1 MVEHLPPIKG
11 PSAADKVKDATR
23 KMMDST
29 RSSLTSLKS
38 SISDRF
44 AKNEEQLDDPQ
55 GEIPVVHAT
64 DDSLKS
70 EIPTEEQE
78 EEEKQEEE
86 KQEEEL
92 DISKDSPI
100 DEIQELKVLL
110 SDAVDVMQYQSERIK
125 ELQSSV
131 DNMELTS
138 IDAIDNTSK
147 EVHHDRPDTLGK
159 DLNMTLNEGLT
170 LMGISLLW
178 LVALIGAD
186 QFVTLKGWML
196 GEVWPA
202 DLLTWSLGAGLWSF
216 HILHRLH
223 QAKTLLSMPMGM
235 RIQTS
240 IGVALAA
247 GTALMLTAE
256 EFGTVTNI
264 WAYGSVFAFLVLL
277 ISGFGGAFSRAF
289 SRRFGKKDDAEDDD
303 STDDSKS
310 TES

>member
-1 MVEHLPPIKG
+1 MVEHLSPIKG
-11 PSAADKVKDATR
+11 PSPADRVKDATR

-29 RSSLTSLKS
+29 KSRLTSLKS
-38 SISDRF
+38 SVSDRF
-44 AKNEEQLDDPQ
+44 AKNEEEVNDPQ
-55 GEIPVVHAT
+55 GDIPVEHIL
-64 DDSLKS
+64 DGPQES
-70 EIPTEEQE
+70 EISIDEQGPEVE
-78 EEEKQEEE
+78 EEEEVTENE
-86 KQEEEL
+86 
-92 DISKDSPI
+92 DSH
-100 DEIQELKVLL
+100 EMQIQELKVLL

-125 ELQSSV
+125 ELQGSI
-131 DNMELTS
+131 DGMEAPS
-138 IDAIDNTSK
+138 NDAIDSTTRNLSQN
-147 EVHHDRPDTLGK
+147 RPDTLGK

-186 QFVTLKGWML
+186 QFVTLKEWML
-196 GEVWPA
+196 GDVWPA

-264 WAYGSVFAFLVLL
+264 WAYGSVFALLVLL

-289 SRRFGKKDDAEDDD
+289 SRRFGKDDETENDETSND
-303 STDDSKS
+303 SQSD
-310 TES
+310 ES